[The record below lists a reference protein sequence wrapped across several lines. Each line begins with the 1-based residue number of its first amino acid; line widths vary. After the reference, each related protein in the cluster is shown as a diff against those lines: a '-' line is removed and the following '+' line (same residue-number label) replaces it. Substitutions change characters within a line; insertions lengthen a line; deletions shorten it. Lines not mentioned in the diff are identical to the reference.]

1 MALGDAM
8 RTCSIVAFIVTSILV
23 SGNAS
28 AASMEDVVYTTQPTR
43 LTGYLCKPANAAPG
57 KQPAVLYNHGGM
69 QAIVGGAPKE
79 TCAALAEAGFL
90 GFAPIRRPT
99 MEVGP
104 SRVDVRA
111 ALAYLASLDIVDPK
125 RIAMVGFSRGGALTF
140 MAAAEEAAISAAVI
154 MASAAPPAQS
164 GFTLADAPK
173 IKIPVLLIVAEND
186 TGSKKTNGQ
195 NTIAGMKRMASALNE
210 AGNPARL
217 VVYPGFRGGDGHEMF
232 EEIGIYWPDVVAFLK
247 QNLQ

>member
-1 MALGDAM
+1 M
-8 RTCSIVAFIVTSILV
+8 RICSIAAFISISIL
-23 SGNAS
+23 AS
-28 AASMEDVVYTTQPTR
+28 ASADAASMEEVVYATQPTR
-43 LTGYLCKPANAAPG
+43 LTGYLCKPANLAPG
-57 KQPAVLYNHGGM
+57 KQAAVLYNHGGM
-69 QAIVGGAPKE
+69 QAIIGGAPKE
-79 TCAALAEAGFL
+79 TCAALAEAGFI

-104 SRVDVRA
+104 SRADVRT
-111 ALAYLASLDIVDPK
+111 ALAYLANLDIVDPK

-173 IKIPVLLIVAEND
+173 IKIPVFLIVAEND

-195 NTIAGMKRMASALNE
+195 NTIAGMKRMQTALNE

-217 VVYPGFRGGDGHEMF
+217 VVYPRFRTSDGHEMF
-232 EEIGIYWPDVVAFLK
+232 EEIGVYWPDVVAFLK
-247 QNLQ
+247 QQLP